1 MVSLEQI
8 VHLVARDDGSC
19 TGGNDYTSDNLGARI
34 SAIFVIL
41 VGSLFGA
48 TFPVFAHR
56 NRGVSIPAWVFFIAK
71 YFGSGVIVATAFIH
85 VQSLI
90 SDSS

>member
-1 MVSLEQI
+1 MADVETLQGC
-8 VHLVARDDGSC
+8 VG
-19 TGGNDYTSDNLGARI
+19 DNEYNGELGVRI

-48 TFPVFAHR
+48 LFPIFAR
-56 NRGVSIPAWVFFIAK
+56 PRKNRGWQIPSWVFFVCK

-85 VQSLI
+85 VRTNSHASLQSYQH
-90 SDSS
+90 